1 MIWRLFCH
9 WDRAQ
14 CMLGFWVMLWYL
26 FFFRKTTQC
35 YISLIGFWV
44 KCCHAFFSV
53 RTFLESVLFD
63 KGFDL
68 LDIVF
73 LWNQVFTKRIRTI
86 WQLFCRWN
94 RAQCMLGFW
103 VKCCHAFFS
112 VPRPSWE
119 AVLYGQGLG
128 LLGCLNALT
137 ESNSWHSDHV
147 ETEESF
153 YPHPSP
159 ISVSASRGCRNIWVN
174 GGLARPIFGFGRS
187 FLALRDRF
195 LALRDRFLA
204 LRDRFWPCEK
214 AHSLARIP

>member
-1 MIWRLFCH
+1 MLHFTLWFLSEMLPCFLFSSH
-9 WDRAQ
+9 
-14 CMLGFWVMLWYL
+14 
-26 FFFRKTTQC
+26 FFRVC
-35 YISLIGFWV
+35 
-44 KCCHAFFSV
+44 
-53 RTFLESVLFD
+53 FLYD
-63 KGFDL
+63 QGFDL

-73 LWNQVFTKRIRTI
+73 SWNQVFTKRIRMI

-174 GGLARPIFGFGRS
+174 GGLARPIFGFARS
-187 FLALRDRF
+187 FLALRNRF

-204 LRDRFWPCEK
+204 LRDRFWPSEK